1 MRNYDILILGNGFD
15 LACGYKTAYDDF
27 YNFLKLAT
35 NTDTTIFL
43 SNFNTLFPQINID
56 NAQELLVKFKNLIDN
71 DYKENIFIQYFLNYN
86 TYLNSWVAFE
96 KELLCIAKGFDAFF
110 EALKNYDK
118 AGPLC
123 NDFNWKVKNNSEA
136 LRVFSFIKS
145 CKFYTID
152 ESLEDGS
159 ATFFEFTIKEL
170 SGLNA
175 IQWQVATEKY
185 IDEFIDYI
193 YNDLNAFS
201 DLFAI
206 YLHIVT
212 LQNLNDIEFNF
223 KADKIVNF
231 NYTNTYNKKLSAQK
245 ETEICYLNGSI
256 EAKMDNIVFGF
267 NSDEN
272 FKNSG
277 LDTLSKSS
285 QRIDKKTDFI
295 KLKKYLPDEK
305 DTWYEVKIGV
315 YGHSLDKADKDTLN
329 MIFTTYKNVAI
340 DVYYLNN
347 KSKKSLI
354 GNLKNILT
362 QSKFNALSANNQINF
377 ISCSA
382 QEEYDDV
389 SDEDDL
395 FN

>member
-35 NTDTTIFL
+35 NTDTTIYL

-56 NAQELLVKFKNLIDN
+56 YAQELLVKFKNLIDN

-86 TYLNSWVAFE
+86 ASLNSWVAFE
-96 KELLCIAKGFDAFF
+96 KELLCIVKGYDAFF
-110 EALKNYDK
+110 EALKKYDS
-118 AGPLC
+118 AGSYC
-123 NDFNWKVKNNSEA
+123 CDFTWRVKNNSEA
-136 LRVFSFIKS
+136 LRLFIFIKS
-145 CKFYTID
+145 CKYYQ
-152 ESLEDGS
+152 LENI
-159 ATFFEFTIKEL
+159 IKEPNVTQFDF
-170 SGLNA
+170 SIIELNNLTS
-175 IQWQVATEKY
+175 IQWQVEVEKY
-185 IDEFIDYI
+185 IDNFIDYL
-193 YNDLNAFS
+193 YEELKAFS

-212 LQNLNDIEFNF
+212 LQNLNDTEFNF
-223 KADKIVNF
+223 RADKIVNF
-231 NYTNTYNKKLSAQK
+231 NYTSTYNKKLSAK
-245 ETEICYLNGSI
+245 EDIEICYINGSI
-256 EAKMDNIVFGF
+256 EVETDNIVFGF
-267 NSDEN
+267 NSDES

-277 LDTLSKSS
+277 LDMLSKSS
-285 QRIDKKTDFI
+285 QRIYKQTDFI

-305 DTWYEVKIGV
+305 EVCYEIKIGV
-315 YGHSLDKADKDTLN
+315 YGHSLDNADKDTLN
-329 MIFTTYKNVAI
+329 MIFTAYKDVII
-340 DVYYLNN
+340 DIYYLND
-347 KSKKSLI
+347 KSKKTLI

-382 QEEYDDV
+382 QEDDEF
-389 SDEDDL
+389 DEDDL